1 MTTPVEPPRLSEKPT
16 PSGGG
21 FSVESLRVG
30 ILGAARIAELAIVKP
45 AHATGTRLVTV
56 AARDQRRA
64 EAFAEQHGVE
74 RATDSYAEVL
84 ADPDVEVVYNPLPN
98 AFHGPWN
105 LAAVEAGKHVLSEKP
120 FASTAQEAQEVR
132 DAAANAGVTVVE
144 GFHYLFHPVMQR
156 LFALLD
162 SGELGEL
169 RRVDALVAMPA
180 PDDGDPRWSFD
191 LAGGA
196 LMDLGCYG
204 LHAHRAL
211 GRWAGGEPELV
222 DARAKERAGTPGVD
236 EWLEA
241 DLRFPSGA
249 AGAVRCSMAHPRF
262 EMTLRVEGSRGEASV
277 MDFVQP
283 HKDDRVV
290 IHTVDGT
297 TTEHH
302 MGFRSS
308 YVYQLEALIRSLR
321 EGTPMP
327 TGPDDAVATAQLID
341 RCYRAAGLPLR
352 PRKTL
357 TPTDPRR
364 TR

>member
-1 MTTPVEPPRLSEKPT
+1 MTVAGEP
-16 PSGGG
+16 
-21 FSVESLRVG
+21 LRVG
-30 ILGAARIAELAIVKP
+30 VLGAARIAELAIVKP

-56 AARDQRRA
+56 AARDRKRA
-64 EAFAEQHGVE
+64 EAFAAEHGVE
-74 RATDSYAEVL
+74 RVADSYGDVV
-84 ADPDVEVVYNPLPN
+84 ADPEVEVVYNPLPN

-120 FASTAQEAQEVR
+120 FASTAEEAQEVR
-132 DAAANAGVTVVE
+132 DAAQKAGVTVVE

-169 RRVDALVAMPA
+169 RRVDALIAMPE
-180 PDDGDPRWSFD
+180 PDEGDPRWSYR

-196 LMDLGCYG
+196 VMDLGCYG
-204 LHAHRAL
+204 LHAQRAL

-222 DARAKERAGTPGVD
+222 DARAEERAGAPGVD

-249 AGAVRCSMAHPRF
+249 TGAVRCSMVHPRF
-262 EMTLRVEGSRGEASV
+262 EMTLRVAGSRGSATV

-290 IHTVDGT
+290 VRTGVGE
-297 TTEHH
+297 TTEHL
-302 MGFRSS
+302 GTRSS
-308 YVYQLEALIRSLR
+308 YLYQLEEFIRALRG
-321 EGTPMP
+321 GTPMP

-341 RCYRAAGLPLR
+341 QCYRAAGLPLR
-352 PRKTL
+352 PRT
-357 TPTDPRR
+357 TPIARR
-364 TR
+364 SGDETR

>member
-1 MTTPVEPPRLSEKPT
+1 MSPGAEP
-16 PSGGG
+16 
-21 FSVESLRVG
+21 LRVG

-56 AARDQRRA
+56 AARERQRGQ
-64 EAFAEQHGVE
+64 AFAAAHGVE
-74 RATDSYAEVL
+74 RVAGSYAEVL
-84 ADPDVEVVYNPLPN
+84 SDPEVEVVYNPLPN
-98 AFHGPWN
+98 ALHGPWN

-120 FASTAQEAQEVR
+120 FASTAEEAAEVR
-132 DAAANAGVTVVE
+132 AAAAVAGVTVVE

-162 SGELGEL
+162 RGELGEL
-169 RRVDALVAMPA
+169 QRVDALVAMPE
-180 PDDGDPRWSFD
+180 PDEGDPRWSFD

-222 DARAKERAGTPGVD
+222 DAMAKERAGAPGVD

-249 AGAVRCSMAHPRF
+249 TGAVRCSMAHPWF
-262 EMTLRVEGSRGEASV
+262 EMTLRVQGSRGEATV

-283 HKDDRVV
+283 HKDDRVLV
-290 IHTVDGT
+290 RTEGDTRTEQLGT
-297 TTEHH
+297 
-302 MGFRSS
+302 RSS
-308 YVYQLEALIRSLR
+308 YIYQLEAFIRALR
-321 EGTPMP
+321 GGTPMP
-327 TGPDDAVATAQLID
+327 TGPDDAVATAHLID
-341 RCYRAAGLPLR
+341 QCYRAAGLPLR
-352 PRKTL
+352 HRQTL
-357 TPTDPRR
+357 TERR
-364 TR
+364 G

>member
-1 MTTPVEPPRLSEKPT
+1 MTVGAGAESPRSAEP
-16 PSGGG
+16 
-21 FSVESLRVG
+21 LRVG

-45 AHATGTRLVTV
+45 AHATGTRLITV
-56 AARDQRRA
+56 AARDRHRA
-64 EAFAEQHGVE
+64 EAFAAEHGVE
-74 RATDSYAEVL
+74 RATDSYADVL
-84 ADPDVEVVYNPLPN
+84 ADPEVEVVYNPLPN
-98 AFHGPWN
+98 ALHGPWN

-120 FASTAQEAQEVR
+120 FASTAEEAAEVR
-132 DAAANAGVTVVE
+132 DAAQKAGVTVVE

-169 RRVDALVAMPA
+169 QHVDALVAMPE

-222 DARAKERAGTPGVD
+222 DARAKERAGAPGVD

-249 AGAVRCSMAHPRF
+249 TGTVRSSMVHTRF
-262 EMTLRVEGSRGEASV
+262 EMTLRVEGARGEVTV

-290 IHTVDGT
+290 VRTEAGE
-297 TTEHH
+297 TTENL
-302 MGFRSS
+302 GVRSS
-308 YVYQLEALIRSLR
+308 YIYQLEAFIQALR
-321 EGTPMP
+321 GETPMP

-341 RCYRAAGLPLR
+341 RCYIAAQLPLR
-352 PRKTL
+352 RRKSSL
-357 TPTDPRR
+357 PHEQRS
-364 TR
+364 

>member
-1 MTTPVEPPRLSEKPT
+1 MTS
-16 PSGGG
+16 SGADLDP
-21 FSVESLRVG
+21 LRVG

-56 AARDQRRA
+56 AARDLRRA
-64 EAFAEQHGVE
+64 EAFAAEHGVE
-74 RATDSYAEVL
+74 KAVDSYLAVL

-98 AFHGPWN
+98 SLHGPWN
-105 LAAVEAGKHVLSEKP
+105 LAAVEAGKNVLSEKP
-120 FASTAQEAQEVR
+120 FASTAEEASEVR
-132 DAAANAGVTVVE
+132 DAAQKAGVTVVE

-169 RRVDALVAMPA
+169 HRVEALVAMPE

-204 LHAHRAL
+204 LHAHRHL

-222 DARAKERAGTPGVD
+222 AARAAERSGAPGVD

-249 AGAVRCSMAHPRF
+249 TGSVRCSMVHPSF
-262 EMTLRVEGSRGEASV
+262 AMTLRVEGARGEATV

-283 HKDDRVV
+283 HKDDRVIV
-290 IHTVDGT
+290 R
-297 TTEHH
+297 TEA
-302 MGFRSS
+302 GESTERLDTRSS
-308 YVYQLEALIRSLR
+308 YLYQLEEFIRALR
-321 EGTPMP
+321 GGAPMP
-327 TGPDDAVATAQLID
+327 TGPDDAVATAELID
-341 RCYRAAGLPLR
+341 RSYREAGLPLR
-352 PRKTL
+352 HRTNPIVRRSGDKT
-357 TPTDPRR
+357 R
-364 TR
+364 

>member
-1 MTTPVEPPRLSEKPT
+1 MSPGAEP
-16 PSGGG
+16 
-21 FSVESLRVG
+21 LRVG

-56 AARDQRRA
+56 AARERQRGQ
-64 EAFAEQHGVE
+64 AFAAAHGVE
-74 RATDSYAEVL
+74 RVAGSYAEVL
-84 ADPDVEVVYNPLPN
+84 SDPEVEVVYNPLPN
-98 AFHGPWN
+98 ALHGPWN

-120 FASTAQEAQEVR
+120 FASTAEEAAEVR
-132 DAAANAGVTVVE
+132 AAAAVAGVTVVE

-162 SGELGEL
+162 RGELGEL
-169 RRVDALVAMPA
+169 QRVDALVAMPE
-180 PDDGDPRWSFD
+180 PDEGDPRWSFD

-222 DARAKERAGTPGVD
+222 DARAKERAGAPGVD

-249 AGAVRCSMAHPRF
+249 TGAVRCSMAHPWF
-262 EMTLRVEGSRGEASV
+262 EMTLRVQGSRGEATV

-283 HKDDRVV
+283 HKDDRVLV
-290 IHTVDGT
+290 RTEGDTRTEQLGT
-297 TTEHH
+297 
-302 MGFRSS
+302 RSS
-308 YVYQLEALIRSLR
+308 YIYQLEAFIRALR
-321 EGTPMP
+321 GGTPMP
-327 TGPDDAVATAQLID
+327 TGPDDAVATAHLID
-341 RCYRAAGLPLR
+341 QCYRAAGLPLR
-352 PRKTL
+352 HRQTL
-357 TPTDPRR
+357 TERR
-364 TR
+364 G

>member
-1 MTTPVEPPRLSEKPT
+1 VSALAEP
-16 PSGGG
+16 
-21 FSVESLRVG
+21 LRVG

-56 AARDQRRA
+56 AARDRRRA
-64 EAFAEQHGVE
+64 EAFAAEHGVE
-74 RATDSYAEVL
+74 RTTDSYGDVL
-84 ADPDVEVVYNPLPN
+84 ADPEVEVVYNPLPN

-105 LAAVEAGKHVLSEKP
+105 LAAVAAAKHVLSEKP
-120 FASTAQEAQEVR
+120 FASTADEAIEVR
-132 DAAANAGVTVVE
+132 VAAQDAGVTVVE

-156 LFALLD
+156 LFTLLD

-169 RRVDALVAMPA
+169 QRVDALIAMPK
-180 PDDGDPRWSFD
+180 PDEGDPRWSFD

-204 LHAHRAL
+204 LHAQRHL

-222 DARAKERAGTPGVD
+222 DARAKERTGAPGVD
-236 EWLEA
+236 ERLEA

-249 AGAVRCSMAHPRF
+249 TGSVRCSMAHPRF
-262 EMTLRVEGSRGEASV
+262 EMTLRVVGSRGEAAV

-290 IHTVDGT
+290 VRTEDGE
-297 TTEHH
+297 TTEHL
-302 MGFRSS
+302 GTRSS
-308 YVYQLEALIRSLR
+308 YIFQLEAFIRALR
-321 EGTPMP
+321 GGAPMP
-327 TGPDDAVATAQLID
+327 TGPDDAVPTAQLID

-352 PRKTL
+352 ARKTL
-357 TPTDPRR
+357 APADRR
-364 TR
+364 S

>member
-1 MTTPVEPPRLSEKPT
+1 VTAADEP
-16 PSGGG
+16 
-21 FSVESLRVG
+21 LRVG
-30 ILGAARIAELAIVKP
+30 ILGAARIAQMAIVKP

-56 AARDQRRA
+56 AARDRRRA
-64 EAFAEQHGVE
+64 EAFAAEHGVE
-74 RATDSYAEVL
+74 RATDSYAAVR
-84 ADPDVEVVYNPLPN
+84 ADPEVEVVYNPLPN
-98 AFHGPWN
+98 SLHGPWN
-105 LAAVEAGKHVLSEKP
+105 LAAAEAGKHVLSEKP
-120 FASTAQEAQEVR
+120 FASTADEAAEVR
-132 DAAANAGVTVVE
+132 DAARKAGVTVVE

-162 SGELGEL
+162 AGELGEL
-169 RRVDALVAMPA
+169 QRVDALIAMPE

-211 GRWAGGEPELV
+211 GPWAGGEPELV
-222 DARAKERAGTPGVD
+222 DARAKERAGAPGVD

-249 AGAVRCSMAHPRF
+249 TGAVRCSMAYPRF
-262 EMTLRVEGSRGEASV
+262 EMTLRVTGSRGEAVV

-290 IHTVDGT
+290 VRTGAGE
-297 TTEHH
+297 TTESL
-302 MGFRSS
+302 GVRSS
-308 YVYQLEALIRSLR
+308 YIYQLEELIKALR
-321 EGTPMP
+321 GGAPMP

-341 RCYRAAGLPLR
+341 QCYHAAGLPLR
-352 PRKTL
+352 PRTTL
-357 TPTDPRR
+357 IA
-364 TR
+364 